1 MNTLIDARGAT
12 WYSGTGIGTYT
23 LNLLKNIL
31 SLDGESFYHLLCSG
45 SPISE
50 FEKENTKII
59 MSSKKHQSFFEDYYV
74 PYYGKTEKID
84 LLHIPQNGIGLSPE
98 GNFSKVVTIHD
109 LIPYLLPETVGHG
122 YLKKF
127 LKSMPYIIDNSTGI
141 ITVSEYSKKDILKFF
156 PHFPSENIF
165 VTPLAANE
173 NFKPLDKEKCLDKVN
188 KRFNFKESFILY
200 IGGFSL
206 RKNVKALIDSF
217 NKIYK
222 NLNKDYKLLIVGSLR
237 DEGLKLKSYVESLPI
252 KDKIIFTGFIE
263 DSYLPILY
271 NGATLFVYPSL
282 YEGFGLPPLEA
293 MSCKTA
299 VLTTNK
305 TSIPEVVP
313 FKESLVSLKRPAD
326 LAKKLEKLLNDEAL
340 RRRLENLSYERSKEF
355 SWQKTAKKTL
365 EAYEKIIQIHN
376 NSLN

>member
-1 MNTLIDARGAT
+1 MNYLIDARGAT

-31 SLDGESFYHLLCSG
+31 NLDKENYYNLLCSG
-45 SPISE
+45 KKISE
-50 FEKENTKII
+50 FEKENSKIV
-59 MSSKKHQSFFEDYYV
+59 MSSKKHQSFFEDHYI
-74 PYYGKTEKID
+74 PYYCKTEKID
-84 LLHIPQNGIGLSPE
+84 LIHLPQNGIGLNSE
-98 GNFSKVVTIHD
+98 GNLAKIVTIHD
-109 LIPYLLPETVGHG
+109 LIPYVLPETVGKG

-127 LKSMPYIIDNSTGI
+127 LKSMPDIIDNSTGI

-173 NFKPLDKEKCLDKVN
+173 NFKPLDKEKCLFSVN
-188 KRFNFKESFILY
+188 KRFSFKGPFILY

-206 RKNVKALIDSF
+206 RKNVKALVDSF
-217 NKIYK
+217 LKIQK
-222 NLNKDYKLLIVGSLR
+222 NIPKEYKLLIVGSLR

-252 KDKIIFTGFIE
+252 KDKVIFTGFIE
-263 DSYLPILY
+263 DDYLPILY
-271 NGATLFVYPSL
+271 NATKLFVYPSL

-299 VLTTNK
+299 VLTSNK

-313 FKESLVSLKRPAD
+313 FKESLINLNDEND
-326 LAKKLEKLLNDEAL
+326 LSIKLERLLTDNKLRENLEKLSFEK
-340 RRRLENLSYERSKEF
+340 SKEF
-355 SWQKTAKKTL
+355 SWEKTAKKTIN
-365 EAYEKIIQIHN
+365 AYFETLNKYNKI
-376 NSLN
+376 